1 MKSERALVV
10 AGFVAISIV
19 WGSTWLA
26 IKVGLGSM
34 TPIFGVAMRFTLA
47 AVILFLL
54 LRLRGE
60 RLLWGRENLPV
71 FLVLAFFSFSFP
83 FVLVYWGEQYIGSGL
98 ASILFATYPFV
109 VAVFSH
115 LFLPGERLSVFK
127 IGGTLLGF
135 AGVVVIFRADLATGT
150 AGFPGMAAI
159 VLSTVLQ
166 GFSLVLVKR
175 MGKHIPPVQLTLGGM
190 SLSVVL
196 LWAMAFLMEDPSAL
210 RFDAAGIGSIA
221 YLGTFGSVLTFVVY
235 YWLLKRVEA
244 VFLSLTS
251 LITPILAVVLGAV
264 ILDEV
269 LPATIYTGAAM
280 VLAGILF
287 ANGSDILS
295 RARRHSLRFFAGEQ
309 SRPDDRTTEGP

>member
-1 MKSERALVV
+1 MRTERALVI
-10 AGFVAISIV
+10 AGFAAISIV

-26 IKVGLGSM
+26 IKLGLGSV
-34 TPIFGVAMRFTLA
+34 PPVFGVALRFTLA
-47 AVILFLL
+47 AAVLYGI

-60 RLLWGRENLPV
+60 RVSWSRENFPV

-83 FVLVYWGEQYIGSGL
+83 FVLVYWGEQYISSGL

-127 IGGTLLGF
+127 VGGTLLGF
-135 AGVVVIFRADLATGT
+135 AGVAVIFWTDLASGT

-190 SLSVVL
+190 SMSVAI
-196 LWAMAFLMEDPSAL
+196 LWILAFLVEDPSSI
-210 RFDAAGIGSIA
+210 RFDAAGIGSIV

-264 ILDEV
+264 FLGEV
-269 LPATIYTGAAM
+269 LPGTITTGAAM
-280 VLAGILF
+280 VLGGIVF
-287 ANGSDILS
+287 ANGSELLA
-295 RARRHSLRFFAGEQ
+295 RARRHSLRFYAGGQ
-309 SRPDDRTTEGP
+309 SRPDDSTTE